1 MTLNDAF
8 ELCDNNIITE
18 SSKEE
23 LIKLF
28 NKVQANELS
37 EEDAL
42 RRIKV
47 GTNFT
52 ELKNGEEKPEFV
64 LKGFG
69 KDKNLWIQEFANSF
83 PAESKAAATNFFKKV
98 LLQARDRI
106 SNINNERRVETVA
119 AGENAKLR
127 QQMRNKNFKTRVEF
141 HGYGN

>member
-1 MTLNDAF
+1 MTLNEAF

-18 SSKEE
+18 SNKEE

-42 RRIKV
+42 KKIKV

-83 PAESKAAATNFFKKV
+83 PAESKAAATVFFKKV

-106 SNINNERRVETVA
+106 SNINNERRAETVA
-119 AGENAKLR
+119 SGENARMR